1 MCFIICEKIITFAL
15 EYMQKIMT
23 PEIEQR
29 VRERSENNPYITFL
43 RIKLLKVEDGLIEA
57 VMPLTDDQKQYSGV
71 SHGGVLAA
79 FADTIAGLAAYT
91 KTPLEKDVL
100 TAEMKISFMRAAWGT
115 TLRAKGYS
123 IKSGRKIHFCEC
135 EIYCDE
141 KLVAKASGTFCVV
154 DPQI

>member
-1 MCFIICEKIITFAL
+1 
-15 EYMQKIMT
+15 MT

-29 VRERSENNPYITFL
+29 VKERSEKNPYITFL
-43 RIKLLKVEDGLIEA
+43 GIKLLKIEDGLIEA

-91 KTPLEKDVL
+91 KTPLERDVL

-154 DPQI
+154 EPQI